1 MVMFPST
8 TSHIFPSSHVNLP
21 GGHVVINL
29 SFTSY
34 VFPSRCLTGAPCVL
48 LARDELV

>member
-1 MVMFPST
+1 MVTFPST
-8 TSHIFPSSHVNLP
+8 TSHIFSSQVNLP

-29 SFTSY
+29 SFISN